1 MNRTAA
7 GGGLRV
13 FGFRCGVDFM
23 RTAVTD
29 GTFPDFQ
36 SGFSRSRGA
45 FDVAP
50 EKFTA
55 RGSGPRGPRG
65 NED

>member
-1 MNRTAA
+1 MF
-7 GGGLRV
+7 LV
-13 FGFRCGVDFM
+13 LGVGWIM